1 MARGADLW
9 GDSGFPFVT
18 LTDYAVDTDSLRNP
32 GAAQLRTFLL
42 AKLFSK
48 FHEGSVFACVGKTPH
63 LRQDQPLRLAHSSA
77 REAAFRRAQWETPNS
92 HSVGF
97 EALVRS
103 AFFDYGSVFAKLSCS
118 D

>member
-1 MARGADLW
+1 MSHPPGWARALQHSVVALLRMARGADLW

-32 GAAQLRTFLL
+32 GAAPLRTFLL

-48 FHEGSVFACVGKTPH
+48 FHEGSVSACVFLTC
-63 LRQDQPLRLAHSSA
+63 
-77 REAAFRRAQWETPNS
+77 
-92 HSVGF
+92 
-97 EALVRS
+97 
-103 AFFDYGSVFAKLSCS
+103 AKISLS